1 MKFFQLELAQLLI
14 FAILF
19 FGYQLMYR
27 SMPVNGVVNNI
38 AYFLIIFV
46 PPIFL
51 FRSEKLLVSI
61 PMVVASCALN
71 VLVGLYILAS
81 VFRDGL

>member
-1 MKFFQLELAQLLI
+1 MKLFQRELAQLLI

-19 FGYQLMYR
+19 FGYQLIYR
-27 SMPVNGVVNNI
+27 NMPINGVVNNI
-38 AYFLIIFV
+38 ACFLIVLV
-46 PPIFL
+46 PPILL

-61 PMVVASCALN
+61 PIIFASCALN